1 MLIMS
6 NRTQVFAQPMT
17 NPSTRFMEWK
27 SKHKLFS
34 FWSKADEKE
43 LTQTL
48 PFKFLLLD
56 ELHTIGGWNDSSE
69 SRIFANEVKFIGKQ
83 EITVKASKGGVL
95 AKGLYSVIKDQ
106 AKNAGGHYL
115 KSIYVMLEDNSLV
128 NIRLKGS
135 AVKEWGDFTQANRA
149 ALTGQWIEVN
159 GAKDSKKGS
168 VTFSTPEF
176 TLGKALTANEE
187 KDADVCFDGLES
199 YLKAY
204 LVQQDTS
211 VDKEDDIAAELEEDL
226 DF

>member
-1 MLIMS
+1 MS
-6 NRTQVFAQPMT
+6 NRKQAFAQPMT

-27 SKHKLFS
+27 SNDKLFS

-95 AKGLYSVIKDQ
+95 AKGIYSAIKEQ

-115 KSIYVMLEDNSLV
+115 KSIYIMLEDNSLA
-128 NIRLKGS
+128 NIKLKGS

-149 ALTGQWIEVN
+149 ALSGQWIEINKAVE
-159 GAKDSKKGS
+159 AKKGS
-168 VTFSTPEF
+168 IKYSTPEF
-176 TLGKALTANEE
+176 TLGKILTPNEE
-187 KDADVCFDGLES
+187 TDADACFDTLEA

-204 LVQQDTS
+204 LVQQDAEEIE
-211 VDKEDDIAAELEEDL
+211 VVAAEPVDDL

>member
-1 MLIMS
+1 MS
-6 NRTQVFAQPMT
+6 NRKQAFAQPMT

-27 SKHKLFS
+27 SNDKLFS

-43 LTQTL
+43 LQQKL

-95 AKGLYSVIKDQ
+95 AKGIYSAIKDQ

-115 KSIYVMLEDNSLV
+115 KSIYIMLEDNSLA
-128 NIRLKGS
+128 NIKLKGS

-149 ALTGQWIEVN
+149 ALSGQWIEINKAVE
-159 GAKDSKKGS
+159 AKKGS
-168 VTFSTPEF
+168 IKYSTPEF
-176 TLGKALTANEE
+176 TLGKILTPNEE
-187 KDADVCFDGLES
+187 SDADACFDTLES

-204 LVQQDTS
+204 LVQQDTEEIE
-211 VDKEDDIAAELEEDL
+211 VVAAEPVDDL